1 MADFHT
7 DIQSIR
13 HLVHTSES
21 REAART
27 RFNDMSGFSLD
38 RDTAHRVLNDT
49 LEKVFPFKTE
59 TKASLLEQLS
69 RKYGE

>member
-21 REAART
+21 REDAAT
-27 RFNDMSGFSLD
+27 RFNGMSGFSID
-38 RDTAHRVLNDT
+38 KETAHRVLNDT
-49 LEKVFPFKTE
+49 I
-59 TKASLLEQLS
+59 A
-69 RKYGE
+69 